1 MHLRVALHRAALVA
15 VVAVACPASAL
26 AQESEPLITDRPDFS
41 AGTSTVA
48 PGRFQFEMGYT
59 FSRSGEEEEQ
69 DFGELLVRLGILP
82 WLEGRLGLNSFVLLR
97 SPSAD
102 VDGLQDFMIGFKA
115 RLYRR
120 PEGSS
125 WAVPR
130 VSLVLGADLPTGASG
145 IGASEVVP
153 GTALAAAWDLRE
165 RLTVGGN
172 VGWVRGFEDDE
183 RFNQGLASLE
193 LIYVLTQVVTTYI
206 EWYGLF
212 PENQGGGS
220 SNYLDTGIGWL
231 LSNNLQLD
239 WRIGVGLQDPSPNWF
254 TGVGLSVRL

>member
-145 IGASEVVP
+145 IGTSEVVP
-153 GTALAAAWDLRE
+153 GAVLAASWDLSDG
-165 RLTVGGN
+165 LTAGAN
-172 VGWVRGFEDDE
+172 LGWVRGFEDGE
-183 RFNQGLASLE
+183 RFNQGVASLE

>member
-1 MHLRVALHRAALVA
+1 MHLRGALHCAALAAVA
-15 VVAVACPASAL
+15 AVACPAPAM
-26 AQESEPLITDRPDFS
+26 AQESEPLITDRPDF
-41 AGTSTVA
+41 AVGTSTVA

-69 DFGELLVRLGILP
+69 DFGELLVRLGILT

-102 VDGLQDFMIGFKA
+102 VNGLQDFMIGFKA
-115 RLYRR
+115 RLYRK

-145 IGASEVVP
+145 IGTSEVVP
-153 GTALAAAWDLRE
+153 GTVLAAAWDLSE

-172 VGWVRGFEDDE
+172 LGWVRGFEDDE

-193 LIYVLTQVVTTYI
+193 LIYVLTDVLTTYI
-206 EWYGLF
+206 EWYACSPRTRGVAPITTWT
-212 PENQGGGS
+212 PELAGS
-220 SNYLDTGIGWL
+220 
-231 LSNNLQLD
+231 
-239 WRIGVGLQDPSPNWF
+239 
-254 TGVGLSVRL
+254 